1 MERALTYTAR
11 NLRHASK
18 CFFSEICLSL
28 HNCIDCSFSFLHS
41 CTILWYIMCYPKS
54 IIVNYSYLVV
64 HCPLAIQ
71 ETRQPVAPYP
81 PQRRRYLKQ
90 RRRWCCVARPSRLI
104 GWSSWRFRP
113 PSLREFQWIEG
124 LGFWCC
130 FFFLWIS
137 RNFHDFF
144 VCFLLVWV
152 GQVSSSVQGLCCLK
166 TRSVCQFCSKTCD
179 TVLCFKTQLF
189 LHVLLLVQ
197 KVCNKNIKHMFLK
210 VAPRFLWQ
218 HVFSG
223 MLLSHIHQELLCHCG
238 RPFESIRHTRP
249 SWMRW
254 LSFSTKPT
262 PYW

>member
-1 MERALTYTAR
+1 
-11 NLRHASK
+11 
-18 CFFSEICLSL
+18 
-28 HNCIDCSFSFLHS
+28 
-41 CTILWYIMCYPKS
+41 MCYRKS
-54 IIVNYSYLVV
+54 ILVNYSYLVV
-64 HCPLAIQ
+64 HGPLAIQ

-90 RRRWCCVARPSRLI
+90 RRRWCCVARPSDRLI
-104 GWSSWRFRP
+104 SWSSWRFRP
-113 PSLREFQWIEG
+113 PSLRGLPMNWR
-124 LGFWCC
+124 LGFLML
-130 FFFLWIS
+130 FFFGEFPGIS
-137 RNFHDFF
+137 MIFLFDF
-144 VCFLLVWV
+144 CWCGWV
-152 GQVSSSVQGLCCLK
+152 KC
-166 TRSVCQFCSKTCD
+166 TRSLLLEDLQCVSIWSKTCD

-197 KVCNKNIKHMFLK
+197 KVCNTNIKHMFLK

-223 MLLSHIHQELLCHCG
+223 MLLSSIHQELLCHCG

>member
-1 MERALTYTAR
+1 
-11 NLRHASK
+11 
-18 CFFSEICLSL
+18 
-28 HNCIDCSFSFLHS
+28 
-41 CTILWYIMCYPKS
+41 MCYRKS

-130 FFFLWIS
+130 FFFV
-137 RNFHDFF
+137 NFQEFPWFFCLFF
-144 VCFLLVWV
+144 VSV
-152 GQVSSSVQGLCCLK
+152 GGSSVQGLCCLK
-166 TRSVCQFCSKTCD
+166 TCNVCVCQFDHRLVILFCASKLNYFYVFCYLCKRSATQTSNKCSSRWLPGFFD
-179 TVLCFKTQLF
+179 
-189 LHVLLLVQ
+189 
-197 KVCNKNIKHMFLK
+197 NMF
-210 VAPRFLWQ
+210 
-218 HVFSG
+218 FSG
-223 MLLSHIHQELLCHCG
+223 MLLSYIHQELLCHCG
-238 RPFESIRHTRP
+238 RPLESIRHIRP
-249 SWMRW
+249 WWMRW

-262 PYW
+262 PYC

>member
-1 MERALTYTAR
+1 M
-11 NLRHASK
+11 
-18 CFFSEICLSL
+18 
-28 HNCIDCSFSFLHS
+28 
-41 CTILWYIMCYPKS
+41 
-54 IIVNYSYLVV
+54 

-113 PSLREFQWIEG
+113 PSLRGIPMNWRFGFLMLFFFGEFPGISMTFLFVFCWCGWVKWAQVYKVFVVWRPAVCVNFVQRLVILFCASKLNYFYMFCYLCKRSATQTSNTCSSRWL
-124 LGFWCC
+124 LGF
-130 FFFLWIS
+130 F
-137 RNFHDFF
+137 D
-144 VCFLLVWV
+144 
-152 GQVSSSVQGLCCLK
+152 
-166 TRSVCQFCSKTCD
+166 
-179 TVLCFKTQLF
+179 
-189 LHVLLLVQ
+189 
-197 KVCNKNIKHMFLK
+197 NI
-210 VAPRFLWQ
+210 
-218 HVFSG
+218 FSG